1 MPLLSLEDEGS
12 WPLQDGETVLDGLR
26 RYGVRLPSS
35 CEVGQCGTCKVQL
48 MEGTVEELDYD
59 ELALDGELRERGIVL
74 ACRSQVWSDVRLRR
88 LPQFAP
94 VHVLGAVVLAVR
106 PGAQSTELEVEVQA
120 GDAALAALHADGCRL
135 ESAGGLQWPVEAV
148 QCAGNEARLRLAL
161 ADGPGWSVGE
171 VVMLHVRAAAARRA

>member
-1 MPLLSLEDEGS
+1 
-12 WPLQDGETVLDGLR
+12 
-26 RYGVRLPSS
+26 VRLPSS

>member
-148 QCAGNEARLRLAL
+148 QCAGNETRLRLAL

>member
-1 MPLLSLEDEGS
+1 
-12 WPLQDGETVLDGLR
+12 
-26 RYGVRLPSS
+26 
-35 CEVGQCGTCKVQL
+35 
-48 MEGTVEELDYD
+48 
-59 ELALDGELRERGIVL
+59 VL

-135 ESAGGLQWPVEAV
+135 ESAGGLQRPVEAV